1 MTRVLRYPFEAITSD
16 TDYLQVTIKKY
27 QPITLGAAG
36 SGPSFIN
43 ENNSSTIGN
52 NNPAQITVEDVMLL
66 PMPSAINDRNQVK
79 YGPDSLDNI
88 SSAVGKSAYDVMD
101 KGGEELAKIGTQT
114 FLTPSPLKDHKLS
127 DPVSVA
133 DALKNATGITGR
145 AVRDN
150 FSNLVDTQGI
160 DAVQKRVLTALAAQA
175 ASIIPGVNVTGTQLL
190 ARESGQIL
198 NPNMTLLMNAPS
210 LRSFNFQFKMTPR
223 DDREAKQVKS
233 IIRSFK
239 KNMAPF
245 TETSKTF
252 LETPNVFELRY
263 KKGNDDHPFLHQFK
277 QCALTDISTN
287 YTGEGVYATY
297 GDGSPI
303 STIMTLQ
310 FTELV
315 PIYQSDYGEDN
326 DFDADSDGVGY

>member
-16 TDYLQVTIKKY
+16 TDYLQVTVKEY
-27 QPITLGAAG
+27 QPIGLGEIG
-36 SGPSFIN
+36 DYTN
-43 ENNSSTIGN
+43 ENISPTIGS
-52 NNPAQITVEDVMLL
+52 NNPAQITIEDVILL

-88 SSAVGKSAYDVMD
+88 SASVAGATLGVM
-101 KGGEELAKIGTQT
+101 KGAGEELAKIGPGE
-114 FLTPSPLKDHKLS
+114 FLTPSPLIDSKVS

-133 DALKNATGITGR
+133 DGLKNATDVSSK
-145 AVRDN
+145 ALRDN
-150 FSNLVDTQGI
+150 FQGLFN
-160 DAVQKRVLTALAAQA
+160 DAGGTAVKDRILTALAAQA

-252 LETPNVFELRY
+252 LKTPNVFELRY

-315 PIYQSDYGEDN
+315 PIYQSDYGDDG

>member
-16 TDYLQVTIKKY
+16 TDYLQVTVKEY
-27 QPITLGAAG
+27 QPIGLGAIG
-36 SGPSFIN
+36 DYTN
-43 ENNSSTIGN
+43 ENISPTIGN
-52 NNPAQITVEDVMLL
+52 NNPAQITIEDVIIL
-66 PMPSAINDRNQVK
+66 PMPAAINDRNQVK

-88 SSAVGKSAYDVMD
+88 SAAVGKSAYDVMD
-101 KGGEELAKIGTQT
+101 KSGKELNKIGTENEAGGT
-114 FLTPSPLKDHKLS
+114 VT
-127 DPVSVA
+127 VA
-133 DALKNATGITGR
+133 DALKNATTMSGDAI
-145 AVRDN
+145 RDN
-150 FSNLVDTQGI
+150 FRDIISTQGI

-175 ASIIPGVNVTGTQLL
+175 ASIVPGVNVTGTQLL
-190 ARESGQIL
+190 SRQNGTIL

-252 LETPNVFELRY
+252 LKTPNVFELRY

-315 PIYQSDYGEDN
+315 PIYQSDYGDDS

>member
-16 TDYLQVTIKKY
+16 TDYLQVTVKKY
-27 QPITLGAAG
+27 LPVGVGDATQTY
-36 SGPSFIN
+36 IN
-43 ENNSSTIGN
+43 TNDSSTIGDN
-52 NNPAQITVEDVMLL
+52 SPAQLSVEDVMLL
-66 PMPSAINDRNQVK
+66 PMPSSINDRNQVK
-79 YGPDSLDNI
+79 YGPDSLDNF
-88 SSAVGKSAYDVMD
+88 SAAMGGGAFDVMD
-101 KGGEELAKIGTQT
+101 RIGDNISLLGRNKPIDPETNKSPGTYGLDDILTQDDKDKILGNFQNLSLGGLETRI
-114 FLTPSPLKDHKLS
+114 LKS
-127 DPVSVA
+127 
-133 DALKNATGITGR
+133 
-145 AVRDN
+145 
-150 FSNLVDTQGI
+150 
-160 DAVQKRVLTALAAQA
+160 LAATA
-175 ASIIPGVNVTGTQLL
+175 ASVIPGINVTGTQLL
-190 ARESGQIL
+190 SRESGQIL

-252 LETPNVFELRY
+252 LKTPNVFELRY

-315 PIYQSDYGEDN
+315 PIYQSDYGDDG

>member
-16 TDYLQVTIKKY
+16 TDYLQVTVKEY
-27 QPITLGAAG
+27 QPIGLGEIG
-36 SGPSFIN
+36 DYTN
-43 ENNSSTIGN
+43 ENISPTIGS
-52 NNPAQITVEDVMLL
+52 NNPAQITIEDVIIL

-88 SSAVGKSAYDVMD
+88 SAAVGKSAYDVMD
-101 KGGEELAKIGTQT
+101 KSGKELNKIGTENEAGGT
-114 FLTPSPLKDHKLS
+114 VT
-127 DPVSVA
+127 VA
-133 DALKNATGITGR
+133 DALKNATTMSGDAI
-145 AVRDN
+145 RDN
-150 FSNLVDTQGI
+150 FRDIISTQGI

-175 ASIIPGVNVTGTQLL
+175 ASIVPGVNVTGTQLL
-190 ARESGQIL
+190 SRQNGTIL

-252 LETPNVFELRY
+252 LKTPNVFELRY

-315 PIYQSDYGEDN
+315 PIYQSDYGDDS

>member
-16 TDYLQVTIKKY
+16 TDYLQVTVKEY
-27 QPITLGAAG
+27 QPIGLGEIG
-36 SGPSFIN
+36 DYTN
-43 ENNSSTIGN
+43 ENISPTIGS
-52 NNPAQITVEDVMLL
+52 NNPAQITIEDVILL
-66 PMPSAINDRNQVK
+66 PMPAAINDRNQVK

-88 SSAVGKSAYDVMD
+88 SAAVGGSVKEIMTDAGDA
-101 KGGEELAKIGTQT
+101 LATIGTENDVGGKVT
-114 FLTPSPLKDHKLS
+114 
-127 DPVSVA
+127 VA
-133 DALKNATGITGR
+133 DALKAATGEASQALQKNFADLAGTTDGLS
-145 AVRDN
+145 AVK
-150 FSNLVDTQGI
+150 Q
-160 DAVQKRVLTALAAQA
+160 RVLSSLAAQA
-175 ASIIPGVNVTGTQLL
+175 ASIVPGVNVTGTQLL
-190 ARESGQIL
+190 ARESGTIL

-210 LRSFNFQFKMTPR
+210 LRSFSFQFKMTPR

-252 LETPNVFELRY
+252 LKTPNVFELRY

>member
-1 MTRVLRYPFEAITSD
+1 M
-16 TDYLQVTIKKY
+16 
-27 QPITLGAAG
+27 
-36 SGPSFIN
+36 
-43 ENNSSTIGN
+43 
-52 NNPAQITVEDVMLL
+52 
-66 PMPSAINDRNQVK
+66 
-79 YGPDSLDNI
+79 
-88 SSAVGKSAYDVMD
+88 
-101 KGGEELAKIGTQT
+101 
-114 FLTPSPLKDHKLS
+114 
-127 DPVSVA
+127 
-133 DALKNATGITGR
+133 
-145 AVRDN
+145 
-150 FSNLVDTQGI
+150 
-160 DAVQKRVLTALAAQA
+160 DAVKSRVLTALAAEA
-175 ASIIPGVNVTGTQLL
+175 ASIVPGVNVTGTQIL
-190 ARESGQIL
+190 ARQSGTIL

-252 LETPNVFELRY
+252 LKTPNVFELRY

-315 PIYQSDYGEDN
+315 PIYQSDYGDDG

>member
-16 TDYLQVTIKKY
+16 TDYLQVTVKKY
-27 QPITLGAAG
+27 LPAG
-36 SGPSFIN
+36 VGDNIQTYIN
-43 ENNSSTIGN
+43 TNDSSTIGDN
-52 NNPAQITVEDVMLL
+52 SPAQLSVEDVMLL
-66 PMPSAINDRNQVK
+66 PMPSSINDRNQVK
-79 YGPDSLDNI
+79 YGPDSLDNFSAAMGGGAFDIMDRIGDNI
-88 SSAVGKSAYDVMD
+88 SLLGRDKPKDPKTNVSPGKYGLNDIINED
-101 KGGEELAKIGTQT
+101 DRKKILGNFEGLNLGDLETRI
-114 FLTPSPLKDHKLS
+114 LKS
-127 DPVSVA
+127 
-133 DALKNATGITGR
+133 
-145 AVRDN
+145 
-150 FSNLVDTQGI
+150 
-160 DAVQKRVLTALAAQA
+160 LAATA
-175 ASIIPGVNVTGTQLL
+175 ASVIPGINVTGTQLL
-190 ARESGQIL
+190 SRESGQIL

-245 TETSKTF
+245 TQDSKTF
-252 LETPNVFELRY
+252 LETPNIFELRY

-277 QCALTDISTN
+277 QCALTDITTN

-310 FTELV
+310 FTELA

>member
-16 TDYLQVTIKKY
+16 TDYLQVTVKEY
-27 QPITLGAAG
+27 QPIGLGEIG
-36 SGPSFIN
+36 DYTN
-43 ENNSSTIGN
+43 ENISPTIGS
-52 NNPAQITVEDVMLL
+52 NNPAQITIEDVILL
-66 PMPSAINDRNQVK
+66 PMPAAINDRNQVK

-88 SSAVGKSAYDVMD
+88 SAAVGNAAYNVME
-101 KGGEELAKIGTQT
+101 GAGTELAKIGTENDVGGKVT
-114 FLTPSPLKDHKLS
+114 
-127 DPVSVA
+127 VA
-133 DALKNATGITGR
+133 EGIKNALEASSDAT
-145 AVRDN
+145 RDS
-150 FSNLVDTQGI
+150 FAKLVNPAGMTAIKQRI
-160 DAVQKRVLTALAAQA
+160 LTALAAEA
-175 ASIIPGVNVTGTQLL
+175 ASIVPGVNVTGTQLL
-190 ARESGQIL
+190 ARESGTIL

-252 LETPNVFELRY
+252 LKTPNVFELRY

-315 PIYQSDYGEDN
+315 PIYQSDYGDDS

>member
-16 TDYLQVTIKKY
+16 TDYLQVTVKEY
-27 QPITLGAAG
+27 QPIGLGEIG
-36 SGPSFIN
+36 DYTN
-43 ENNSSTIGN
+43 ENISPTIGS
-52 NNPAQITVEDVMLL
+52 NNPAQITIEDVILL
-66 PMPSAINDRNQVK
+66 PMPAAINDRNQVK

-88 SSAVGKSAYDVMD
+88 SSAVAGSTLEIMD
-101 KGGEELAKIGTQT
+101 KVGGNLATIGTKPGKGDEWIGSGPGGKRTIGDFLTDSAKDGSNILADKFQGLTGEAGGE
-114 FLTPSPLKDHKLS
+114 
-127 DPVSVA
+127 
-133 DALKNATGITGR
+133 ALKQRI
-145 AVRDN
+145 
-150 FSNLVDTQGI
+150 
-160 DAVQKRVLTALAAQA
+160 LTSLAAEA
-175 ASIIPGVNVTGTQLL
+175 ASIVPGVNVTGTQLL
-190 ARESGQIL
+190 ARESGTIL

-252 LETPNVFELRY
+252 LKTPNVFELRY

-315 PIYQSDYGEDN
+315 PIYQSDYGDDS

>member
-1 MTRVLRYPFEAITSD
+1 MCIR
-16 TDYLQVTIKKY
+16 
-27 QPITLGAAG
+27 
-36 SGPSFIN
+36 
-43 ENNSSTIGN
+43 
-52 NNPAQITVEDVMLL
+52 
-66 PMPSAINDRNQVK
+66 DRGWK
-79 YGPDSLDNI
+79 
-88 SSAVGKSAYDVMD
+88 
-101 KGGEELAKIGTQT
+101 ELAKIGSEQFT
-114 FLTPSPLKDHKLS
+114 TPSPLKDS
-127 DPVSVA
+127 QVGTVSVA
-133 DALKNATGITGR
+133 DALKRVKTAAGT

-150 FSNLVDTQGI
+150 FSNLTDTYGI
-160 DAVQKRVLTALAAQA
+160 DAVKKRVLTALAAQA
-175 ASIIPGVNVTGTQLL
+175 ASIVPGVNVTGTQILS
-190 ARESGQIL
+190 RERGTIL

-210 LRSFNFQFKMTPR
+210 LRSFSFQFKMTPR

-252 LETPNVFELRY
+252 LKTPNVFELRY

-315 PIYQSDYGEDN
+315 PIYQSDYGDDS
-326 DFDADSDGVGY
+326 DFDADSDGVGYWYGILQRTTNFTISFTSFW

>member
-16 TDYLQVTIKKY
+16 TDYLQVTVKEY
-27 QPITLGAAG
+27 QPIGLGEIG
-36 SGPSFIN
+36 DYTN
-43 ENNSSTIGN
+43 ENISPTIGS
-52 NNPAQITVEDVMLL
+52 NNPAQITIEDVILL

-88 SSAVGKSAYDVMD
+88 SAAVGKSVYDVMD
-101 KGGEELAKIGTQT
+101 QGGKELNKIGTENDAGGT
-114 FLTPSPLKDHKLS
+114 AVKDR
-127 DPVSVA
+127 
-133 DALKNATGITGR
+133 I
-145 AVRDN
+145 
-150 FSNLVDTQGI
+150 
-160 DAVQKRVLTALAAQA
+160 LTALAAQA
-175 ASIIPGVNVTGTQLL
+175 ASIVPGVNVTGTQIL
-190 ARESGQIL
+190 ARQSGTIL

-210 LRSFNFQFKMTPR
+210 LRSFSFQFKMTPR

-252 LETPNVFELRY
+252 LKTPNVFELRY

-277 QCALTDISTN
+277 QCALTDITTN

-315 PIYQSDYGEDN
+315 PIYQSDYGDDG

>member
-16 TDYLQVTIKKY
+16 TDYLQVTVKEY
-27 QPITLGAAG
+27 QPIGLGEIG
-36 SGPSFIN
+36 DYTN
-43 ENNSSTIGN
+43 ENISPTIGS
-52 NNPAQITVEDVMLL
+52 NNPAQITIEDVILL
-66 PMPSAINDRNQVK
+66 PMPAAINDRNQVK

-88 SSAVGKSAYDVMD
+88 SAAVGNAAYNVME
-101 KGGEELAKIGTQT
+101 GAGTELAKIGTENDVGGKVT
-114 FLTPSPLKDHKLS
+114 
-127 DPVSVA
+127 VA
-133 DALKNATGITGR
+133 EGIKNALEASSDAT
-145 AVRDN
+145 RDS
-150 FSNLVDTQGI
+150 FAKLVNPAGMTAIKQRI
-160 DAVQKRVLTALAAQA
+160 LTALAAEA
-175 ASIIPGVNVTGTQLL
+175 ASIVPGVNVTGTQIL
-190 ARESGQIL
+190 ARQSGTIL

-252 LETPNVFELRY
+252 LKTPNVFELRY

-315 PIYQSDYGEDN
+315 PIYQSDYGDDS

>member
-16 TDYLQVTIKKY
+16 TDYLQITVKEY
-27 QPITLGAAG
+27 QPIGLGEVG
-36 SGPSFIN
+36 DYTN
-43 ENNSSTIGN
+43 ENISPTIGS
-52 NNPAQITVEDVMLL
+52 NNPAQITIEDVILL
-66 PMPSAINDRNQVK
+66 PMPAAINDRNQVK

-88 SSAVGKSAYDVMD
+88 SAAVAGTTENIMNDV
-101 KGGEELAKIGTQT
+101 GTELSKVGAAKIGGGGELEGT
-114 FLTPSPLKDHKLS
+114 
-127 DPVSVA
+127 VSVS
-133 DALKNATGITGR
+133 DALKASATKVGD
-145 AVRDN
+145 AFQNN
-150 FSNLVDTQGI
+150 FSNFIKNDSGLS
-160 DAVQKRVLTALAAQA
+160 AVKQRILSSLAAEA
-175 ASIIPGVNVTGTQLL
+175 ASIVPGVNVTGTQLL
-190 ARESGQIL
+190 ARQNGTIL

-252 LETPNVFELRY
+252 LKTPNVFELRY

-315 PIYQSDYGEDN
+315 PIYQSDYGDDS

>member
-16 TDYLQVTIKKY
+16 TDYLQVTVKEY
-27 QPITLGAAG
+27 QPIGLGEIG
-36 SGPSFIN
+36 DYTN
-43 ENNSSTIGN
+43 ENISPTIGS
-52 NNPAQITVEDVMLL
+52 NNPAQITIEDVIIL

-88 SSAVGKSAYDVMD
+88 SAAVGNATYNVMD
-101 KGGEELAKIGTQT
+101 DAGTELAKIGTENDVGGKVT
-114 FLTPSPLKDHKLS
+114 
-127 DPVSVA
+127 VA
-133 DALKNATGITGR
+133 DALKAATGKAG
-145 AVRDN
+145 
-150 FSNLVDTQGI
+150 
-160 DAVQKRVLTALAAQA
+160 DAVEKNFKDLFTDAGVDSVKRRILSSLAAQA
-175 ASIIPGVNVTGTQLL
+175 ASIVPGVNVTGTQLL
-190 ARESGQIL
+190 ARQNGTIL

-252 LETPNVFELRY
+252 LKTPNVFELRY

-315 PIYQSDYGEDN
+315 PIYQSDYGDDS

>member
-27 QPITLGAAG
+27 QPIGLGAAG
-36 SGPSFIN
+36 TGPSFIN
-43 ENNSSTIGN
+43 ENISPTIGSN
-52 NNPAQITVEDVMLL
+52 SPAQITIEDVILL
-66 PMPSAINDRNQVK
+66 PMPAAINDRNQVK

-88 SSAVGKSAYDVMD
+88 SSAVAGSTKDIMDQVGKNLVKVGTVPGEGDEWIGSGAGGKRTVGDFLTKSAKDGSNMLAD
-101 KGGEELAKIGTQT
+101 NFTDLRTGAGGE
-114 FLTPSPLKDHKLS
+114 
-127 DPVSVA
+127 
-133 DALKNATGITGR
+133 ALKQRIL
-145 AVRDN
+145 
-150 FSNLVDTQGI
+150 SS
-160 DAVQKRVLTALAAQA
+160 LAAQA

-190 ARESGQIL
+190 SRDSGQIL

-315 PIYQSDYGEDN
+315 PIYQSDYGDDS

>member
-27 QPITLGAAG
+27 QPIGLGAAG
-36 SGPSFIN
+36 TGPSFIN

-88 SSAVGKSAYDVMD
+88 SSAVAGSTLEIMD
-101 KGGEELAKIGTQT
+101 KVGGNLATIGKKPGKDDEWIGSGPGGKRTIGDFLTDSAKDGSNILADKFQGLTGAAGGE
-114 FLTPSPLKDHKLS
+114 
-127 DPVSVA
+127 
-133 DALKNATGITGR
+133 ALKQRI
-145 AVRDN
+145 
-150 FSNLVDTQGI
+150 
-160 DAVQKRVLTALAAQA
+160 LTSLAAEA

-190 ARESGQIL
+190 SRENGTIL

-252 LETPNVFELRY
+252 LKTPNVFELRY

-315 PIYQSDYGEDN
+315 PIYQSDYGDDG

>member
-16 TDYLQVTIKKY
+16 TDYLQVTVKEY
-27 QPITLGAAG
+27 QPIGLGEIG
-36 SGPSFIN
+36 DYTN
-43 ENNSSTIGN
+43 ENISPTIGS
-52 NNPAQITVEDVMLL
+52 NNPAQITIEDVILL
-66 PMPSAINDRNQVK
+66 PMPAAINDRNQVK

-88 SSAVGKSAYDVMD
+88 SAAVGKSVYDVMD
-101 KGGEELAKIGTQT
+101 QGGKELNKIGTENDAGG
-114 FLTPSPLKDHKLS
+114 K
-127 DPVSVA
+127 VSVA
-133 DALKNATGITGR
+133 DALKNATTMSGDAI
-145 AVRDN
+145 RDN
-150 FSNLVDTQGI
+150 FKDIISNQGI

-190 ARESGQIL
+190 ARENGTIL

-252 LETPNVFELRY
+252 LKTPNVFELRY

-315 PIYQSDYGEDN
+315 PIYQSDYGDDS

>member
-16 TDYLQVTIKKY
+16 TDYLQVTVKEY
-27 QPITLGAAG
+27 QPIGLGEIG
-36 SGPSFIN
+36 DYTN
-43 ENNSSTIGN
+43 ENISPTIGS
-52 NNPAQITVEDVMLL
+52 NNPAQITIEDVILL
-66 PMPSAINDRNQVK
+66 PMPSTINDRNQVK

-88 SSAVGKSAYDVMD
+88 SSAVAGSVENIMTDAGDA
-101 KGGEELAKIGTQT
+101 LATIGTDNGVGGKVT
-114 FLTPSPLKDHKLS
+114 
-127 DPVSVA
+127 VA
-133 DALKNATGITGR
+133 DALKAATGKAG
-145 AVRDN
+145 
-150 FSNLVDTQGI
+150 
-160 DAVQKRVLTALAAQA
+160 DAVEKNFKDLFTDAGVDSVKRRILSSLAAQA
-175 ASIIPGVNVTGTQLL
+175 ASIVPGVNVTGTQLL
-190 ARESGQIL
+190 ARQNGTIL

-252 LETPNVFELRY
+252 LKTPNVFELRY

-315 PIYQSDYGEDN
+315 PIYQSDYGDDS

>member
-27 QPITLGAAG
+27 QPIGLPQPQQ
-36 SGPSFIN
+36 SYVN
-43 ENNSSTIGN
+43 ENTSSTIGD

-66 PMPSAINDRNQVK
+66 PMPAAINDRNQVK

-88 SSAVGKSAYDVMD
+88 SASVAGATYDVMD
-101 KGGEELAKIGTQT
+101 KGGEELARIGDGTK
-114 FLTPSPLKDHKLS
+114 FVDPSPLKNARVNDL
-127 DPVSVA
+127 SVA
-133 DALKNATGITGR
+133 DGLKNVTTAAGN

-150 FSNLVDTQGI
+150 FASLTTPQGMEGVKGRI
-160 DAVQKRVLTALAAQA
+160 LTALAAQA

-190 ARESGQIL
+190 SRENGTIL

-252 LETPNVFELRY
+252 LKTPNVFELRY

-315 PIYQSDYGEDN
+315 PIYQSDYGDDS

>member
-16 TDYLQVTIKKY
+16 TDYLQVTVKEY
-27 QPITLGAAG
+27 QPIGLGEIG
-36 SGPSFIN
+36 DYTN
-43 ENNSSTIGN
+43 ENISPTIGS
-52 NNPAQITVEDVMLL
+52 NNPAQITIEDVILL
-66 PMPSAINDRNQVK
+66 PMPAAINDRNQVK

-88 SSAVGKSAYDVMD
+88 SAAVGNAAYNVME
-101 KGGEELAKIGTQT
+101 GAGTELAKIGTENDVGGKVT
-114 FLTPSPLKDHKLS
+114 
-127 DPVSVA
+127 VA
-133 DALKNATGITGR
+133 EGIKNALEASSDAT
-145 AVRDN
+145 RDS
-150 FSNLVDTQGI
+150 FAKLVNPAGMTAIKQRI
-160 DAVQKRVLTALAAQA
+160 LTALAAEA
-175 ASIIPGVNVTGTQLL
+175 ASIVPGVNVTGTQLL
-190 ARESGQIL
+190 ARESGTIL

-252 LETPNVFELRY
+252 LKTPNVFELRY

-315 PIYQSDYGEDN
+315 PIYQSDYGDDG

>member
-16 TDYLQVTIKKY
+16 TDYLQVTVKEY
-27 QPITLGAAG
+27 QPIGLGEIG
-36 SGPSFIN
+36 DYTN
-43 ENNSSTIGN
+43 ENISPTIGS
-52 NNPAQITVEDVMLL
+52 NNPAQITIEDVILL
-66 PMPSAINDRNQVK
+66 PMPAAINDRNQVK

-88 SSAVGKSAYDVMD
+88 SAAMGGGAFDVMD
-101 KGGEELAKIGTQT
+101 RIGDNISLLGRDKPIDPKTNKSPGKYGLNDIIDEKDKEKILG
-114 FLTPSPLKDHKLS
+114 
-127 DPVSVA
+127 
-133 DALKNATGITGR
+133 
-145 AVRDN
+145 N
-150 FSNLVDTQGI
+150 FSGLNLGDLETRI
-160 DAVQKRVLTALAAQA
+160 LKSLAATA
-175 ASIIPGVNVTGTQLL
+175 ASVIPGINVTGTQLL

-252 LETPNVFELRY
+252 LKTPNVFELRY

-277 QCALTDISTN
+277 QCALTDITTN

-315 PIYQSDYGEDN
+315 PIYQSDYGDDG